1 MLSPLKR
8 KHFTV
13 GIGWGRKL
21 SGEVI
26 QLPVS
31 WESPYYMFVKQVMLD
46 IRKKNCKQTWQG
58 CELSNDNHL
67 IIQQLFLEL
76 HQK

>member
-1 MLSPLKR
+1 MLSPLER

-31 WESPYYMFVKQVMLD
+31 WESPYYMFVKQVMVD
-46 IRKKNCKQTWQG
+46 IRKKTVNKHGRAVSYHMTTIQ
-58 CELSNDNHL
+58 LSSSSS
-67 IIQQLFLEL
+67 
-76 HQK
+76 